1 MKIINGENA
10 VLGRLASYVAKESLK
25 GEEIIILNCRNII
38 ITGNRKNIVGGFQR
52 KKGRVGSAQKGP
64 KYSLSIINIVR
75 RTIRGM
81 LPEHRWGRGR
91 EAYKRIKCYTGVP
104 KEFEEKKKINFGG
117 EKSGKFIS
125 IKEVGKK

>member
-10 VLGRLASYVAKESLK
+10 VLGRIASYAAKESLK
-25 GEEIIILNCRNII
+25 GEEIIILNCDKII
-38 ITGNRKNIVGGFQR
+38 ITGGRKNIVEGFQ
-52 KKGRVGSAQKGP
+52 KKRGRVGSAQKGP

-91 EAYKRIKCYTGVP
+91 DALKRIKCYIGIP
-104 KEFEEKKKINFGG
+104 KEFTEKKKIDFGE
-117 EKSGKFIS
+117 EKSGKFIT
-125 IKEVGKK
+125 IKEVGRV